1 MDDRPVALVTDA
13 ERGSAVAAIRSLDAA
28 GWHVIA
34 AAADH
39 RAPGLRSRS
48 AASALVHA
56 DPTSAAALVAEQLA
70 DAATASS
77 CALVFPMTDQM
88 VHICQ
93 RAALPER
100 TVLAAAPHDA
110 YEMASDK
117 WRTVESAQRLGIPV
131 PRSTLAGSRGD
142 VDHVAAQLGWPVVL
156 KPRWSVTAGH
166 EQIERHSVSVAS
178 SAGELSRLLTAMP
191 ETDVVVQSFH
201 EGAGVGVEL
210 LLDQGRVIAAF
221 QHRRIREY
229 PLRGGPSTLR
239 IGEALDP
246 DLLRWSSALLEELS
260 WTGLAMVEF
269 KVGPDG
275 PSLMEINARPWG
287 SLPLATRSGVDFPA
301 LAAEVH
307 MGHGP
312 APVAPTYRVGVRS
325 RDLRLELMWIAA
337 VLRGARA
344 NGVDHPP
351 RGEAVRAALRLA
363 LPGDGYDVLSARD
376 LGASIADVRQAVR
389 HLAKK
394 TKASL

>member
-1 MDDRPVALVTDA
+1 MDDQPVALVTDA
-13 ERGSAVAAIRSLDAA
+13 ERGSAVAAIRSLHAA

-34 AAADH
+34 AATDH

-48 AASALVHA
+48 AASSLVHA
-56 DPTSAAALVAEQLA
+56 DPTSHAARVADQLA
-70 DAATASS
+70 QSVAASR

-88 VHICQ
+88 VRICR
-93 RAALPER
+93 RAPLPDHA
-100 TVLAAAPHDA
+100 VLATAPHDA
-110 YEMASDK
+110 YEAASDK
-117 WRTVESAQRLGIPV
+117 WRTVESAQRLGVPV
-131 PRSTLAGSRGD
+131 PPSTLARGRDD
-142 VDHVAAQLGWPVVL
+142 VNQAAAQLGWPVVL
-156 KPRWSVTAGH
+156 KPRWSVTEGPEH
-166 EQIERHSVSVAS
+166 LERHSVAVAS
-178 SAGELSRLLTAMP
+178 SAAELPRLMTAMP
-191 ETDVVVQSFH
+191 DTHVVVQSFH

-239 IGEALDP
+239 VSEALDL
-246 DLLRWSSALLEELS
+246 DLLRWSSELLEELS

-307 MGHGP
+307 MGRRP
-312 APVAPTYRVGVRS
+312 EPVAPTYRVGVRS

-337 VLRGARA
+337 VLRGAGA

-351 RGEAVRAALRLA
+351 RAEAIRAALRLP

-376 LGASIADVRQAVR
+376 LGASIADVRQALR

-394 TKASL
+394 ARASS